1 MTKRPCLCWAVSPDR
16 GLDICERDTILLS
29 TGGTEQPMSD
39 RKLSTREDADV
50 LLEEELKEPRRFRVL
65 LHNDDY
71 TSMDFVVAVLI
82 DIFRKSREQAMS
94 IMLSVHEKGI
104 GVCGVYTAEV
114 AETKV
119 AMVHARARA
128 EGFPLRCSMEEV

>member
-1 MTKRPCLCWAVSPDR
+1 
-16 GLDICERDTILLS
+16 
-29 TGGTEQPMSD
+29 MSD